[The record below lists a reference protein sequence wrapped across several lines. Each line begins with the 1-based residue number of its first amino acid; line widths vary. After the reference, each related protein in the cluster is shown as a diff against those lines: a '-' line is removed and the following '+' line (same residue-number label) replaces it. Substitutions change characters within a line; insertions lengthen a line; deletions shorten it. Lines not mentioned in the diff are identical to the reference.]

1 LAIINSIIFIYVR
14 RSTKR
19 VRPTNRES
27 ANTPI
32 LSQRDAHLLKHM
44 IFMFAV
50 FFCGWAPAYIIRAIS
65 VSGPVF
71 SPIALQI
78 VYIIP
83 TVCLLIDIV
92 DLFLYNHELRKYL
105 TNRRS
110 TDLNT
115 RSNQ

>member
-1 LAIINSIIFIYVR
+1 MAIINSIIFIYAR
-14 RSTKR
+14 RSTRR
-19 VRPTNRES
+19 VRQTNGES

-50 FFCGWAPAYIIRAIS
+50 FVCGWTPPYMIRAVTVS
-65 VSGPVF
+65 VSGF
-71 SPIALQI
+71 SPIVMQI
-78 VYIIP
+78 FYMIP
-83 TVCLLIDIV
+83 VACILIDII

-105 TNRRS
+105 TNRRP

-115 RSNQ
+115 RTN